1 MSERRGHRRL
11 RLCSKK
17 NYEKKK
23 YEARHASSVQL
34 ASKVMPKSLV
44 VSYPVDVFRSAPC
57 LDLGTLHARI
67 RLLEALPQRKYM

>member
-23 YEARHASSVQL
+23 YEARRDSSAQL
-34 ASKVMPKSLV
+34 VMPKSLV
-44 VSYPVDVFRSAPC
+44 VSYPVEVFQSAPC